1 MHPIIKIFQT
11 MTIVQKEIGLGQ
23 AALLSILLY
32 RAVSKNIVDEETVK
46 TLFGENTLTIV
57 IGLNKVYDL
66 YNRNAVVES
75 ENFRKL
81 LLSFAENLQVILI
94 ILAERLNTMRSLT
107 EYSTEQQE
115 KIAYEASYLYAPL
128 AHRIG
133 LYGIKTELEDLS
145 LKYTARDTYK
155 EIAKK
160 LNETKRSRDQYI
172 VEFIEPVKKRL
183 QEAGFKFDIKG
194 RTKSIYSIW
203 NKIKKQN
210 TSFENIYDLF
220 AIRIIID
227 CPLEQEKSECWQVY
241 SIITDMYTP
250 NPKRLRDWLSI
261 PKLNGYES
269 LHITVMGPNGKWVEV
284 QIRTRR
290 MDEIAEKGLAAHWKY
305 KGIKEE
311 QGMDEWLKNIREIL
325 ENPSLNAIDY
335 MDNFKL
341 DLYNEEVFVFTPKGD
356 LQKLRK
362 GATVLDFAYNIHS
375 NIGDKC
381 VGGIVN
387 GKHVQLKYILKNGD
401 QVEVLTS
408 STQTPKVD
416 WLNIVTT
423 SKSKNRIKQSLKEIE
438 YKEAENGKE
447 KLLRRLKN
455 WKIEYDE
462 TEIVRLA
469 KKLGFK
475 TISVFYQAITNE
487 RVNLSELR
495 TLLSEPEQR
504 ENTEQRSAE
513 NYSHQTEL
521 ERITSTA
528 SSDVLVIDQ
537 NLKNINYSLA
547 KCCNPIY
554 GDEVFG
560 FVTVNGGIKI
570 HRKNCPNA
578 PQMISRFGY
587 RIVEARWSGKSGQQY
602 PITLRIVGHDDI
614 GIVTNITSIIS
625 KELNINMRSISVD
638 SNDGLFQGSI
648 SILIND
654 LNALEL
660 LIKKI
665 KNIKG
670 VKQVTRE

>member
-1 MHPIIKIFQT
+1 M
-11 MTIVQKEIGLGQ
+11 
-23 AALLSILLY
+23 LY
-32 RAVSKNIVDEETVK
+32 RAVNKGTVSEEKVK
-46 TLFGENTLTIV
+46 ELFGENTAAIIV
-57 IGLNKVYDL
+57 GLNKVYDL
-66 YNRNAVVES
+66 YNRNAVIES

-94 ILAERLNTMRSLT
+94 ILAERLDTMRSLA
-107 EYSTEQQE
+107 EYPIEQQE

-155 EIAKK
+155 EIARK

-183 QEAGFKFDIKG
+183 QEAGFHFDIKG

-210 TSFENIYDLF
+210 TTFENIYDLF

-227 CPLEQEKSECWQVY
+227 CPIEQEKSECWQVY

-269 LHITVMGPNGKWVEV
+269 LHITVMGPKGKWVEV

-325 ENPSLNAIDY
+325 ENPNLNAIDY

-356 LQKLRK
+356 LQKLKK
-362 GATVLDFAYNIHS
+362 GATLLDFAYNIHS
-375 NIGDKC
+375 NIGNRC

-387 GKHVQLKYILKNGD
+387 GKHVQLKYVLKNGD

-408 STQTPKVD
+408 STQKPKVD

-423 SKSKNRIKQSLKEIE
+423 SKSKNRIKQTLKEIE
-438 YKEAENGKE
+438 YKQRDIIKTSE
-447 KLLRRLKN
+447 KL
-455 WKIEYDE
+455 
-462 TEIVRLA
+462 
-469 KKLGFK
+469 
-475 TISVFYQAITNE
+475 
-487 RVNLSELR
+487 
-495 TLLSEPEQR
+495 
-504 ENTEQRSAE
+504 EN
-513 NYSHQTEL
+513 
-521 ERITSTA
+521 RI
-528 SSDVLVIDQ
+528 
-537 NLKNINYSLA
+537 
-547 KCCNPIY
+547 
-554 GDEVFG
+554 
-560 FVTVNGGIKI
+560 
-570 HRKNCPNA
+570 R
-578 PQMISRFGY
+578 
-587 RIVEARWSGKSGQQY
+587 
-602 PITLRIVGHDDI
+602 
-614 GIVTNITSIIS
+614 
-625 KELNINMRSISVD
+625 
-638 SNDGLFQGSI
+638 
-648 SILIND
+648 
-654 LNALEL
+654 
-660 LIKKI
+660 
-665 KNIKG
+665 
-670 VKQVTRE
+670 